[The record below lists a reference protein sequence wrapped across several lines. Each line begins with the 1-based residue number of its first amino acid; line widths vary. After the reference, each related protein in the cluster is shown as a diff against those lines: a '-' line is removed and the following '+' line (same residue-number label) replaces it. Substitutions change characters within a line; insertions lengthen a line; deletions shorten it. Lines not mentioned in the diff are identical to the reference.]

1 VAVAQRKFWF
11 QKVAF
16 SFHVKPGRWKV
27 KASTE
32 YLLSVLFKRHLDS
45 VNCVQVFLSSPQA
58 GHKAWLQPTLL

>member
-16 SFHVKPGRWKV
+16 SFRVKPVQWKV
-27 KASTE
+27 KASTD
-32 YLLSVLFKRHLDS
+32 YPSFALFNRHLDS

-58 GHKAWLQPTLL
+58 DHKAWHQPTLL